1 MKNTSPLLWL
11 VVVGTVKHRQPKT
24 IETFINLK
32 TTNRLH
38 YEEHPSIVF
47 LLKCPFASRGG
58 VCGVLFRGRRSA
70 PCGSRRCSQPS
81 TFDLDGIIVYSSCIL
96 ILLSLA
102 MAQSTSIEMGS
113 GTYSSILM
121 NSPIIVPSFLPY
133 IATSQRIAQPPHASI
148 GAYIFGA
155 ENSL

>member
-81 TFDLDGIIVYSSCIL
+81 TFGFDGIIVYSSCIS

-102 MAQSTSIEMGS
+102 MAQSTSIEMES
-113 GTYSSILM
+113 GTYSSMSI
-121 NSPIIVPSFLPY
+121 NNPV
-133 IATSQRIAQPPHASI
+133 IAML
-148 GAYIFGA
+148 GF
-155 ENSL
+155 